1 MLQQGH
7 PVVSALSETVTQQ
20 SGRLRQL
27 KQEAADA
34 DETQNVAELR
44 EIISPLLAYPD
55 QRISSYIVLTDSEF

>member
-1 MLQQGH
+1 M
-7 PVVSALSETVTQQ
+7 VSALSETVTQQ